1 MPTLMPGSCSVTGVM
16 VSHRKPPSSDFLR
29 WFLSSVC
36 PLRFPLTTACSHKHV
51 TPWPFC
57 AKSWQL
63 TARSIL
69 AADDQDKA
77 LHRDGKCR
85 GIGMCLRT
93 MPGSIYTRM
102 SRAIVIVKARL
113 REGHGLGLPMRD
125 AFC

>member
-63 TARSIL
+63 AAEALVSVGGTSSLDGTRRLLMAL
-69 AADDQDKA
+69 A
-77 LHRDGKCR
+77 LCGGGTHHRHRRLSPVAER
-85 GIGMCLRT
+85 GRP
-93 MPGSIYTRM
+93 MPG
-102 SRAIVIVKARL
+102 A
-113 REGHGLGLPMRD
+113 LP
-125 AFC
+125 APSAS